1 MEASI
6 KQTSLNYLHFTT
18 FSIVYFLLS
27 FSRAAK
33 PDFLAY
39 TFFLIPRVTSFI
51 KRDLQLWIC
60 VEPKSVLIM

>member
-6 KQTSLNYLHFTT
+6 KQTSLNYLHFNT
-18 FSIVYFLLS
+18 FSILLS

-39 TFFLIPRVTSFI
+39 TFFLIPRVTSSI
-51 KRDLQLWIC
+51 KRDLQLLNC